1 MPSFVFLL
9 KTSLNCVQFWM
20 ARPRDGG
27 LSPSIVGLCP
37 LRASK
42 IRISSAQCYICA
54 SPSISFIRAKEGRG
68 YRLATG
74 QMGKKQAPLSDH
86 PDVTESSSNLD
97 SLLLSPS
104 NESLSFVIVWKFET
118 VYSSG
123 LDLSDQRLAQADWSL
138 FTDGS
143 RFLDH
148 GQCWAGYAV
157 RSG

>member
-1 MPSFVFLL
+1 M
-9 KTSLNCVQFWM
+9 
-20 ARPRDGG
+20 
-27 LSPSIVGLCP
+27 
-37 LRASK
+37 
-42 IRISSAQCYICA
+42 
-54 SPSISFIRAKEGRG
+54 
-68 YRLATG
+68 ATG
-74 QMGKKQAPLSDH
+74 QMGKAPLSDH

-148 GQCWAGYAV
+148 GQC
-157 RSG
+157 